1 MTFQLILNLMIAVI
15 WMFLSESYS
24 FASFL
29 VGFVIGAALL
39 FLLNRFIPDTYYF
52 REVKAILFL
61 IFLFLKELILANLEV
76 LKWVYKPKLNFQPGI
91 IALPIDVKNN
101 WEITLLANLITLTP
115 GTLSVDISRDQRF
128 IYIHAIDLPDV
139 NQTIVGIKETFEKAI
154 KEVTR

>member
-1 MTFQLILNLMIAVI
+1 MTFQLLLNLLIGVI

-39 FLLNRFIPDTYYF
+39 FLLNRFIPDSFYF
-52 REVKAILFL
+52 KQVKAIIYL
-61 IFLFLKELILANLEV
+61 IFLFIKELILANIEV

-91 IALPIDVKNN
+91 IALPIDVKKN

-115 GTLSVDISRDQRF
+115 GTLSVDVSRDQRY

-139 NQTIVGIKETFEKAI
+139 NQTIVGIKDSFEKAI
-154 KEVTR
+154 REVTR

>member
-1 MTFQLILNLMIAVI
+1 MTFQLILNLLIGVI

-39 FLLNRFIPDTYYF
+39 FLLNRFIPDSYYF
-52 REVKAILFL
+52 KHVKAIGYL

-76 LKWVYKPKLNFQPGI
+76 LKWVYKPRLDFQPGI
-91 IALPIDVKNN
+91 IALPIDVKKN

-115 GTLSVDISRDQRF
+115 GTLSVDVSRDQRY

-139 NQTIVGIKETFEKAI
+139 NQTIVGIKDTFEKAI
-154 KEVTR
+154 REVTR

>member
-1 MTFQLILNLMIAVI
+1 MTFQLILNLLIGVI

-39 FLLNRFIPDTYYF
+39 FLLNRFIPDSYYF
-52 REVKAILFL
+52 KQVKAIGYL
-61 IFLFLKELILANLEV
+61 IFLFIKELIMANIEV
-76 LKWVYKPKLNFQPGI
+76 LKWVYKPKLDFQPGI
-91 IALPIDVKNN
+91 IALPIDVKKN

-115 GTLSVDISRDQRF
+115 GTLSVDVSRDQRY

-139 NQTIVGIKETFEKAI
+139 NQTIVGIKDTFEKAI
-154 KEVTR
+154 REVTR

>member
-1 MTFQLILNLMIAVI
+1 MTFQLILNLLIGVI

-39 FLLNRFIPDTYYF
+39 FLLNRFIPDSYYF
-52 REVKAILFL
+52 KHVKAIGYL
-61 IFLFLKELILANLEV
+61 IFLFLKELILANIEV
-76 LKWVYKPKLNFQPGI
+76 LKWVYKPKLDFQPGI
-91 IALPIDVKNN
+91 IALPIDVKKN

-115 GTLSVDISRDQRF
+115 GTLSVDVSRDQRY

-139 NQTIVGIKETFEKAI
+139 NQTIVGIKDTFEKAI
-154 KEVTR
+154 REVTR

>member
-1 MTFQLILNLMIAVI
+1 MTFQLILNLLIGVI

-39 FLLNRFIPDTYYF
+39 FLLNRFIPDSYYF
-52 REVKAILFL
+52 KHVKAIGYL
-61 IFLFLKELILANLEV
+61 IFLFLKELILANIEV
-76 LKWVYKPKLNFQPGI
+76 LKWVYKPRLDFQPGI
-91 IALPIDVKNN
+91 IALPIDVKKN

-115 GTLSVDISRDQRF
+115 GTLSVDVSRDQRY

-139 NQTIVGIKETFEKAI
+139 NQTIVGIKDTFEKAI
-154 KEVTR
+154 REVTR